1 MQQASLG
8 AAPRPRIG
16 REQLLRADFPQAQY
30 RGLLPLNARLLT
42 CRHVERLRLGRSENP
57 SVAIHNAIVV
67 TRSSEVSGNF
77 PTSRSRGSFS
87 AALISS
93 RARGRGSRGTPQP
106 VDLT

>member
-57 SVAIHNAIVV
+57 SGAIHNAIVV
-67 TRSSEVSGNF
+67 TLIRGERQF
-77 PTSRSRGSFS
+77 PDEPITRV
-87 AALISS
+87 L
-93 RARGRGSRGTPQP
+93 
-106 VDLT
+106 